1 MKKIGNKGFVLAETL
16 VVTVFLMTIF
26 SMIYY
31 YFYPLIG
38 EYEKR
43 EVYDDVDGKYS
54 VYWLKRIIE
63 DSGYTI
69 DDSTDSGKAKKANF
83 QKYGYFRFE
92 CKDVTETDEK
102 RQMCQ
107 TLVNALQ
114 VEGCTSKGNM
124 CNIFITAYKIG
135 DGLNTNSGPYFKR
148 YVTSNLVRY
157 NEDCLSDNDA
167 ICKSNFKTR
176 CQSEKFYDD
185 NKCDSIGE
193 SKVFSGG
200 FQDYVELLPDY
211 KTPSRNGA
219 DYRIIVIFKHRA
231 DNNNYYSFATM
242 EVG

>member
-1 MKKIGNKGFVLAETL
+1 
-16 VVTVFLMTIF
+16 MTIF

-63 DSGYTI
+63 DSGYMI
-69 DDSTDSGKAKKANF
+69 DKNSEKAENF
-83 QKYGYFRFE
+83 RKYGYFRFE
-92 CKDVTETDEK
+92 CKDVTEADEK
-102 RQMCQ
+102 RKMCQ

-135 DGLNTNSGPYFKR
+135 DGLNTSSGPYFKR

-157 NEDCLSDNDA
+157 KEECSNTNDA
-167 ICKSNFKTR
+167 ICKLDFITECRK
-176 CQSEKFYDD
+176 EKYYDD
-185 NKCDSIGE
+185 DKCESIAE